1 MGKKIKIENN
11 KPKTHI
17 LAKKVQLIV
26 DTDRFETEEEKKA
39 EVNRVYTYLRQ
50 SMKCQSIEMNRYYMN
65 LWMMN
70 VADNLDDNRVTMRE
84 CMNEILKNI
93 EPYTKKDNKE
103 VKEETKKIVRKYKT
117 AMDKLK
123 TEFLAET
130 AIIDSDTRYELNKCF
145 CRKKDGAYTSTFV
158 DEAPE
163 GMGIV
168 MGRTVEQDFNNDC
181 KAGLMQGI
189 RNPRSYKAN
198 YPLIVP
204 KQYVAKG
211 VGSTESRKRIGIEF
225 PDMDYADFYEQLYN
239 KKNPNIKYN
248 FVNDIHF
255 KLVFGSL
262 RRSYEL
268 RSIFD
273 RIRTGECL
281 ICGSTIEINSKN
293 KIMLNLSYEEAP
305 IYEKP
310 ELDENIVVGVDLG
323 MAIPAVCSLNVDDS
337 IYKYIGDKHEL
348 DYIKQGIQAQRR
360 SHQRNAIMNMGG
372 HGRKRKLENL
382 DKLRQ
387 RERNT
392 TRTHNQ
398 VYAKQIVDFALKHNA
413 KYINLENLKG
423 FSKSH
428 KSSLVLRNWCYYELQ
443 QYIEIAASKYGIKV
457 RYIDPMNTSRTC
469 SVCGT
474 VTDDDDI
481 KNGVGRVSQDE
492 FICKDPN
499 CPSHTLY
506 TKGPKGHKVPYF
518 NADRN
523 ASRNIA
529 MSTNFNTKKAKD
541 DAFEQLDEEY
551 LINEDAA

>member
-1 MGKKIKIENN
+1 MGKKIKTENN

-26 DTDRFETEEEKKA
+26 DTDRFNTDEEKKA
-39 EVNRVYTYLRQ
+39 EVDRVYQYLRR
-50 SMKCQSIEMNRYYMN
+50 SMKTQSQTMNRYYMH
-65 LWMMN
+65 LWMMKII
-70 VADNLDDNRVTMRE
+70 DNLDDERNVYKTH
-84 CMNEILKNI
+84 MNSVYKSIT
-93 EPYTKKDNKE
+93 PYLDKDNKTLTE
-103 VKEETKKIVRKYKT
+103 QQKKTARKYIQDSKALNQKFLNDSKIVEP
-117 AMDKLK
+117 DIL
-123 TEFLAET
+123 
-130 AIIDSDTRYELNKCF
+130 YELEKCY
-145 CRKKDGAYTSTFV
+145 CRKKDGAYEADFV
-158 DEAPE
+158 NDMPK

-168 MGRTVEQDFNNDC
+168 MGKTVRQDFDNDC
-181 KAGLMQGI
+181 NAGLMKGI
-189 RNPRSYKAN
+189 RNPRSYKIN

-204 KQYVAKG
+204 KQFVAKG
-211 VGSTESRKRIGIEF
+211 VGSTESLKRIGIEF

-239 KKNPNIKYN
+239 KKNPDIKYN

-255 KLVFGSL
+255 KLIFGSMK
-262 RRSYEL
+262 RSHEL
-268 RSIFD
+268 RVIFD
-273 RIRTGECL
+273 RIRMGEYS
-281 ICGSTIEINSKN
+281 ICGSKIEIDSK
-293 KIMLNLSYEEAP
+293 KRIMLNLSYEAP

-337 IYKYIGDKHEL
+337 TYTYIGDKHEL

-360 SHQRNAIMNMGG
+360 SHQRNAIYNMGG

-398 VYAKQIVDFALKHNA
+398 VYAKKIVDFALKNNA

-428 KSSLVLRNWCYYELQ
+428 KNSLVLRNWCYYELQ
-443 QYIEIAASKYGIKV
+443 QYIEVAASKYGIEV

-506 TKGPKGHKVPYF
+506 TRGPKGHKVPYF

-541 DAFEQLDEEY
+541 NAFKQLDEEY

>member
-1 MGKKIKIENN
+1 MGKKIKTENN

-26 DTDRFETEEEKKA
+26 DTDRFDTDEEKKA
-39 EVNRVYTYLRQ
+39 EVDRVYQYLRK
-50 SMKCQSIEMNRYYMN
+50 SMKTQSQTMNRYYMH
-65 LWMMN
+65 LWIMKII
-70 VADNLDDNRVTMRE
+70 DNLDDERNVYKTH
-84 CMNEILKNI
+84 MNGVYKSIT
-93 EPYTKKDNKE
+93 PYLDKDNKTLTE
-103 VKEETKKIVRKYKT
+103 KQKKTARKYIQDSKALSQKFLDDSKIVEP
-117 AMDKLK
+117 DIL
-123 TEFLAET
+123 
-130 AIIDSDTRYELNKCF
+130 YELEKCY
-145 CRKKDGAYTSTFV
+145 CRKKDGAYEADFV
-158 DEAPE
+158 NDMPK

-168 MGRTVEQDFNNDC
+168 MGKTVRQDFDNDC
-181 KAGLMQGI
+181 NAGLMKGI
-189 RNPRSYKAN
+189 RNPRSYKIN

-204 KQYVAKG
+204 KAFVAKG
-211 VGSTESRKRIGIEF
+211 VGSTENLKRIGIEF

-239 KKNPNIKYN
+239 KKNPDIKYN

-255 KLVFGSL
+255 KLVFGSMK
-262 RRSYEL
+262 RSHEL
-268 RSIFD
+268 RVIFD
-273 RIRTGECL
+273 RIRMGEYS
-281 ICGSTIEINSKN
+281 ICGSKIEIDSK
-293 KIMLNLSYEEAP
+293 KRIMLNLSYEAP

-337 IYKYIGDKHEL
+337 TYTYIGDKHEL

-360 SHQRNAIMNMGG
+360 SHQRNAIYNMSG

-398 VYAKQIVDFALKHNA
+398 VYAKKIVDFALKNNA

-428 KSSLVLRNWCYYELQ
+428 KNSLVLRNWCYYELQ
-443 QYIEIAASKYGIKV
+443 QYIEVAASKYGIEV

-506 TKGPKGHKVPYF
+506 TRGPKGHKVPYF

-529 MSTNFNTKKAKD
+529 MSTNIKTKKAKD
-541 DAFEQLDEEY
+541 NAFKQLDEEY

>member
-1 MGKKIKIENN
+1 M
-11 KPKTHI
+11 PK
-17 LAKKVQLIV
+17 
-26 DTDRFETEEEKKA
+26 
-39 EVNRVYTYLRQ
+39 
-50 SMKCQSIEMNRYYMN
+50 
-65 LWMMN
+65 
-70 VADNLDDNRVTMRE
+70 
-84 CMNEILKNI
+84 
-93 EPYTKKDNKE
+93 
-103 VKEETKKIVRKYKT
+103 
-117 AMDKLK
+117 
-123 TEFLAET
+123 
-130 AIIDSDTRYELNKCF
+130 
-145 CRKKDGAYTSTFV
+145 
-158 DEAPE
+158 

-168 MGRTVEQDFNNDC
+168 MGKTVRQDFDNDC
-181 KAGLMQGI
+181 NAGLMKGI
-189 RNPRSYKAN
+189 RNPRSYKIN

-204 KQYVAKG
+204 KAFVAKG
-211 VGSTESRKRIGIEF
+211 VGSTENLKRIGIEF

-239 KKNPNIKYN
+239 KKNPDIKYN

-255 KLVFGSL
+255 KLIFGSMK
-262 RRSYEL
+262 RSHEL
-268 RSIFD
+268 RVIFD
-273 RIRTGECL
+273 RIRMGEYS
-281 ICGSTIEINSKN
+281 ICGSKIEIDSK
-293 KIMLNLSYEEAP
+293 KRIMLNLSYEAP

-323 MAIPAVCSLNVDDS
+323 MTIPAVCSLNVDDS
-337 IYKYIGDKHEL
+337 TYTYIGDKHEL

-360 SHQRNAIMNMGG
+360 SHQRNAIYNMGG

-392 TRTHNQ
+392 TCTHNQ
-398 VYAKQIVDFALKHNA
+398 VYAKKIVDFALKNNA

-428 KSSLVLRNWCYYELQ
+428 KNSLVLRNWCYYELQ
-443 QYIEIAASKYGIKV
+443 QYIEVAASKYGIEV

-506 TKGPKGHKVPYF
+506 TRGPKGHKVPYF

-529 MSTNFNTKKAKD
+529 MSTNFKTKKAKD
-541 DAFEQLDEEY
+541 NAFKQLDEEY